1 MKTCGLLL
9 LLASPAL
16 ALAGEAGAEGS
27 PDLAPL
33 QAALAEATGN
43 LGSLALLPLEATG
56 TAEDLSGLEEA
67 VRKALAG
74 REGLRVVPPAKVR
87 ETVGIEYRLDPAALW
102 EIATKLGV
110 EAVLHLMVIR
120 TVEAY
125 DCALTLVDAQGTLR
139 LDRVVRL
146 GALPPGLQPPPAP
159 PPAPPPPVAPG
170 MEPESEEH
178 TPSAPVLD
186 VREEYSRRALRLAGR
201 LEIRRGGGAIALVG
215 RHSAVSFEVAPA
227 LVHRDWVIVT
237 GEDQPVGELAL
248 AERAGRTDLV
258 QRMQGDIST
267 MKTIRNV
274 GIGLT
279 LGGFVTAGVAM
290 PLWKT
295 GSDDGLTA
303 AGVVSGVGLTAGV
316 VGLVLWLT
324 YGPRADLAGGP
335 YPAEHLISREE
346 AETLIREANR
356 SLARELGLEAPPPMP
371 APPAAGVFRLQ
382 FAPDPRGGGQILL
395 GARF

>member
-1 MKTCGLLL
+1 MKKSWMLWM
-9 LLASPAL
+9 LAFLPPA
-16 ALAGEAGAEGS
+16 AAGETGAEGS

-33 QAALAEATGN
+33 QTALAEATGN

-56 TAEDLSGLEEA
+56 TSEDLSGLEA
-67 VRKALAG
+67 GVLKALGG
-74 REGLRVVPPAKVR
+74 REGLRVVPPAGVR
-87 ETVGIEYRLDPAALW
+87 ETVGIEYRLEPAALG
-102 EIATKLGV
+102 EIAGKLGV

-120 TVEAY
+120 TTEAY
-125 DCALTLVDAQGTLR
+125 DCALSLVDAQGAVR
-139 LDRVVRL
+139 LDRVVRI
-146 GALPPGLQPPPAP
+146 GALPPGLLPA
-159 PPAPPPPVAPG
+159 PAPPPPPPPVAAELEPG
-170 MEPESEEH
+170 SEERQ
-178 TPSAPVLD
+178 PEAPALD
-186 VREEYSRRALRLAGR
+186 VRDEYARRALRLAGR
-201 LEIRRGGGAIALVG
+201 LEIRRGGGAIALLG

-237 GEDQPVGELAL
+237 GEDQPVGELSL

-279 LGGFVTAGVAM
+279 LGGFVAAGVAM

-303 AGVVSGVGLTAGV
+303 AGVVSGVGLAAGV
-316 VGLVLWLT
+316 AGLVLWLT

-356 SLARELGLEAPPPMP
+356 SLARELGMEQPPAEPT
-371 APPAAGVFRLQ
+371 PPAAGAFRLQ